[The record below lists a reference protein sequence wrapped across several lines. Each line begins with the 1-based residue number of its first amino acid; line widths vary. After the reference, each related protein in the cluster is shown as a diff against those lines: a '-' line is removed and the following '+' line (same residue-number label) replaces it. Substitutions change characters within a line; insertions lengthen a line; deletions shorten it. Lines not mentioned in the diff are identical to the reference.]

1 MSTTN
6 ENQNLVERLFAAGA
20 HYGFSKSRRHR
31 SVKPYLFG
39 SKQGTDIFDL
49 TKTAALLDTA
59 KVALEAAGKD
69 GKTVL
74 FVSTKD
80 ETAKLVQK
88 EAERAEAPYVINR
101 WIGGMLTNFSEIKKR
116 IDRLHQLTV
125 EGESGEL
132 ERKYTKKERVMIGRE
147 IDKLQFNFGGIK
159 AMDKTPALMVVVDP
173 RHDQIAVRE
182 ANDSNVPVIGIMSS
196 DNNLAKVQYPVVA
209 NDALQASVQTIM
221 TELVDAYL
229 AGKATFVPPK
239 PTTKTTTRRS
249 TMSTSA

>member
-6 ENQNLVERLFAAGA
+6 DNQNLVARLFAAGA
-20 HYGFSKSRRHR
+20 HYGFSKSRRHP

-49 TKTAALLDTA
+49 TKTAALLDDA
-59 KVALEAAGKD
+59 KAALEAAGKD

-80 ETAKLVQK
+80 ETSRLVRQ

-101 WIGGMLTNFSEIKKR
+101 WIGGMLTNFTEIKKR

-147 IDKLQFNFGGIK
+147 IDKLTFNFGGIK
-159 AMDKTPALMVVVDP
+159 QLEKTPAMMVVIDP

-182 ANDSNVPVIGIMSS
+182 ANDSTVPVVGIMSS
-196 DNNLAKVQYPVVA
+196 DNDLSKVQYPVVA
-209 NDALQASVQTIM
+209 NDALQASVQTILS
-221 TELVDAYL
+221 ELVDAYL
-229 AGKATFVPPK
+229 AGKAAFVPAK
-239 PTTKTTTRRS
+239 PAAKTTTRR
-249 TMSTSA
+249 TTTPTTA